1 MIYLLYFLVVT
12 MLAIFVTQRKQALIS
27 VITLT
32 FFYIA
37 LSYPAGNDWL
47 GYFINYDCL
56 INDRCYDD
64 FIVFEPGY
72 QLVVLITGQLGFQGI
87 LISLALLN
95 AILLYKYARHFEN
108 GALVYIFIMCMFIW
122 ALHFEAIRQALALSI
137 TMYGI
142 KSLAEK
148 KIKRY
153 IIIILLAAAFHITA
167 LICLLFIIPVYFPRL
182 SKLSGYMM
190 VGLGGLLVLILGSVL
205 TVILSILPAGSLAY
219 EKLNFYLSTE
229 QYQPQLSIGIG
240 TVLDIV
246 LLFVIVISFSKIKK
260 QHLVYNK
267 NFLNITFLGVCIYVF
282 FSIIIGKMMP
292 VMTRIGWYGF
302 PFVIIAIYSNIG
314 ESIYIKKCRR
324 NAGVSFTVL
333 CIYGYFIL
341 QIFRPF
347 TYDYSNYNLMHQETI
362 FQNINQMDDQSLRN
376 AAKDKCSVLTKL
388 GYGFLCSI

>member
-148 KIKRY
+148 KLRD
-153 IIIILLAAAFHITA
+153 ILLSYCWP
-167 LICLLFIIPVYFPRL
+167 LRFI
-182 SKLSGYMM
+182 
-190 VGLGGLLVLILGSVL
+190 
-205 TVILSILPAGSLAY
+205 
-219 EKLNFYLSTE
+219 
-229 QYQPQLSIGIG
+229 
-240 TVLDIV
+240 
-246 LLFVIVISFSKIKK
+246 
-260 QHLVYNK
+260 
-267 NFLNITFLGVCIYVF
+267 
-282 FSIIIGKMMP
+282 
-292 VMTRIGWYGF
+292 
-302 PFVIIAIYSNIG
+302 
-314 ESIYIKKCRR
+314 
-324 NAGVSFTVL
+324 
-333 CIYGYFIL
+333 
-341 QIFRPF
+341 
-347 TYDYSNYNLMHQETI
+347 
-362 FQNINQMDDQSLRN
+362 
-376 AAKDKCSVLTKL
+376 
-388 GYGFLCSI
+388 